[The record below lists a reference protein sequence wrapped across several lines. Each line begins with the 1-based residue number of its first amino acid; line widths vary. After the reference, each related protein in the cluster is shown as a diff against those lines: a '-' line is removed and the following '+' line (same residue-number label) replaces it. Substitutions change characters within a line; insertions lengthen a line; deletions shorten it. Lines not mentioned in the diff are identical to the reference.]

1 MRHTKKVKG
10 CSKNQSLIDRN
21 SIDEDRNN
29 KEDIRMHSRK
39 LEEGD
44 YDILNIKH
52 NNVIDI
58 TPLTMNEPTT
68 QYPFLH
74 GVTKSF
80 FNK

>member
-1 MRHTKKVKG
+1 
-10 CSKNQSLIDRN
+10 
-21 SIDEDRNN
+21 
-29 KEDIRMHSRK
+29 MHSRK